1 MQSLPLS
8 TTNIYMIIYGIIFL
22 LFIVAFASQ
31 PYLTVSSDLL
41 DINVYYT
48 NIKAIALDGY
58 KKDKFMIINNP
69 KKSDLF
75 LILFLI
81 LILAIIIF
89 ICFGGIFLTLF
100 LNAKKLNKFF
110 NILILLAMIIIIVIL
125 HVIYSNNSKIRT
137 YVINILKE
145 EVKKQLDGGDDEFIF
160 MLNELINLLI
170 DNTKI
175 TIKTTETA
183 GYGLTM
189 TCTVLLF
196 ITVVS
201 SFFYN

>member
-31 PYLTVSSDLL
+31 PYLTVSNDAV
-41 DINVYYT
+41 NMKFYYT
-48 NIKAIALDGY
+48 NATSSAFDGTSE
-58 KKDKFMIINNP
+58 KQMTINDSGN
-69 KKSDLF
+69 DF
-75 LILFLI
+75 YVI
-81 LILAIIIF
+81 LILSIIIF
-89 ICFGGIFLTLF
+89 ICFGCSFLTLY
-100 LNAKKLNKFF
+100 LNSKKLNKFF
-110 NILILLAMIIIIVIL
+110 NIIMLLAMIIIIIIF
-125 HVIYSNNSKIRT
+125 HVSIYDSNSKLRK
-137 YVINILKE
+137 VLN
-145 EVKKQLDGGDDEFIF
+145 QLFQAE
-160 MLNELINLLI
+160 LN
-170 DNTKI
+170 T

>member
-31 PYLTVSSDLL
+31 PYLTVSNDAG
-41 DINVYYT
+41 NMKFYYT
-48 NIKAIALDGY
+48 NATSSAFDGTSE
-58 KKDKFMIINNP
+58 KQMTINDSGN
-69 KKSDLF
+69 DF
-75 LILFLI
+75 YVI
-81 LILAIIIF
+81 LILSIIIF
-89 ICFGGIFLTLF
+89 ICFGCSFLTLY
-100 LNAKKLNKFF
+100 LNSKKLNKFF
-110 NILILLAMIIIIVIL
+110 NIIMLLAIIIIIIIF
-125 HVIYSNNSKIRT
+125 HVSIYDSNSKIR
-137 YVINILKE
+137 K
-145 EVKKQLDGGDDEFIF
+145 
-160 MLNELINLLI
+160 LINQSITYENGEYL
-170 DNTKI
+170 NT

-189 TCTVLLF
+189 TCMVLLF